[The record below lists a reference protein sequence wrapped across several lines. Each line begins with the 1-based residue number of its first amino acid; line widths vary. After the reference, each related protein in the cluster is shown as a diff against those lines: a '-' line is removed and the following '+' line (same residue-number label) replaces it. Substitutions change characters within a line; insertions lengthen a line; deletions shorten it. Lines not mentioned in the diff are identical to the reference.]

1 MSISDRKGLIEDDE
15 PFSVREQCRLLSVN
29 RSSLYYIQKPES
41 SLNLKI
47 MRMIERQHTDDPAR
61 YGQKK
66 MAEYLSRKLKI
77 PVSRNR
83 VQRLMRLMG
92 LEGDFQKKRTTVPDK
107 EHKKYSYLLR
117 NMQVTRSNQ
126 VWCSDITYIPMR
138 YGYMYLNAVAQRWT
152 GIPDMSF
159 HGRYQTV

>member
-15 PFSVREQCRLLSVN
+15 SFSVREQCRLLSVN
-29 RSSLYYIQKPES
+29 RSSLYYIQNPES

-77 PVSRNR
+77 PVSRNC
-83 VQRLMRLMG
+83 VQR
-92 LEGDFQKKRTTVPDK
+92 
-107 EHKKYSYLLR
+107 
-117 NMQVTRSNQ
+117 
-126 VWCSDITYIPMR
+126 PMR